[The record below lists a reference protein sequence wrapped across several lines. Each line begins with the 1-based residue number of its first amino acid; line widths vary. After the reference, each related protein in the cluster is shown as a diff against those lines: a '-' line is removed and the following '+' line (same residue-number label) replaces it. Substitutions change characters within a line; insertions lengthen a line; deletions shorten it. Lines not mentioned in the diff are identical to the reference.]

1 MATENIKK
9 EILLTLNLDTSGM
22 QKESDTLKNN
32 LQDVK
37 KQMSDLN
44 KEIGKKPLGSKE
56 REELQNQY
64 RNLERESK
72 KYQERIKEVDRELG
86 LNSKIV
92 NENVGSNNQLRAL
105 LSKLTDELN
114 DMGETEKETSDR
126 GKFLT
131 KTVRELSDTLKANE
145 SAVGDNRRNV
155 GNYKGDLSELI
166 MSLKEENV
174 VLTQQT
180 QQAQKQNKSMQ
191 DLFKTQKQ
199 LDSEV
204 NDVTNSY
211 KDYNQQITNNTQI
224 IEHNTAVVAQNEQ
237 QIEELERRQI
247 GFRQNQES
255 IINGTKKY
263 DNSLTGLNE
272 KLKDLKNTLP
282 TLDIG
287 SDAFEKTNKA
297 IKDTELKIGQVQ
309 GKVDEFG
316 NKEPKNLV
324 KKSYEDLAEATA
336 GVVGGIQLVEMAF
349 GKSNTTAEAQARIL
363 KLVAIQQ
370 AAVNV
375 AKSVGAIT
383 DLKKQAID
391 KLATLQ
397 LKNFTAASIANA
409 QATGTMSTAQKIY
422 AGVVGKST
430 GAMKT
435 FKVALAGTGIGALV
449 ILLSELIF
457 NFDGVAK
464 VVNKLTNGFDDF
476 ASKLANGSKTA
487 KVAIYALAAILL
499 SSIAPIILIIKLIS
513 DFEGTVKGLQNAVLG
528 VAHEIESFTRDIPVL
543 GDVVKFMVKTFENA
557 VAAANKLATSLG
569 LMGKKKF
576 KTDIEQLTK
585 LYEDFRYSIDQ
596 SQRSIKNQIA
606 LLEAQGGQ
614 TTKIYNLQKQLAQQN
629 IKAAQDAFKVAEE
642 IRIKIQQ
649 SNRKVT
655 DEEQKLYDERK
666 NNLEDSINDFKIL
679 EAERAKFLN
688 EQARERRAI
697 ALDLEN
703 QLIEQ
708 RNGFINN
715 EFTQRREAAELELK
729 MQREE
734 AKARIEELQRE
745 GLLSQK
751 IRDQIENTVFLNELE
766 YFKTLREIQQDE
778 LKKLEDK
785 RREYYDNYEQ
795 QVKDSIAFRT
805 MEVQKATIEELKL
818 QEKLF
823 VSTAT
828 NERERLAEFKQIQ
841 LQRLEIAKKGL
852 EEELKLVVE
861 NAQKTANIFSN
872 GVIDPVAQQQID
884 ALKKQ
889 LRDLGIEIKKINQEG
904 LISPEFAS
912 DFSKGVD
919 LALQGINK
927 ISEAILASFAARQAE
942 LDKTLNKQIDTIN
955 KSTLTQ
961 LQKDEQIKNAQ
972 KKSEQ
977 EKYDLQV
984 EAFEFQKAIDIA
996 NTIASTAVAIVN
1008 ALALPPP
1015 FSYIQAAVIGATS
1028 AIQLGIIAA
1037 QQPPPPPFYEGG
1049 FTGVGNPREVSTQLG
1064 KKPYTYHKG
1073 EYVVPNKILKTEQG
1087 SKLVGVLESMR
1098 QNKVGSMG
1106 LVGMADG
1113 GFSAS
1118 QINSSVQSA
1127 LQVETLTK
1135 NIVKSIADIEIVTR
1149 VTDINRV
1156 NKNLKVA
1163 KVKSTI

>member
-22 QKESDTLKNN
+22 QKESDDLKNN

-37 KQMSDLN
+37 KQMADLN
-44 KEIGKKPLGSKE
+44 KEIGKKPIGSKE
-56 REELQNQY
+56 RQDLQNQY
-64 RNLERESK
+64 RELERQAK
-72 KYQERIKEVDRELG
+72 KYQEQIKEVDRELG

-114 DMGETEKETSDR
+114 DLGENEVQTSER
-126 GKFLT
+126 GKFLV
-131 KTVRELSDTLKANE
+131 KTVRELSDTLKKNE

-155 GNYKGDLSELI
+155 GNYEESLSALI
-166 MSLKEENV
+166 LSLKEENA
-174 VLTQQT
+174 VLQNQT
-180 QQAQKQNKSMQ
+180 QTAQKQNKSMQ

-211 KDYNQQITNNTQI
+211 KDYNSQITNNTKI
-224 IEHNTAVVAQNEQ
+224 IEHNSAQIAANEQ
-237 QIEELERRQI
+237 QIEEVERRLI
-247 GFRQNQES
+247 GFRQNQDS

-263 DNSLTGLNE
+263 DNSLQGLNE
-272 KLKDLKNTLP
+272 KLKDLKNVLP
-282 TLDIG
+282 TLDVG
-287 SDAFEKTNKA
+287 SAAFEKTNKA
-297 IKDTELKIGQVQ
+297 IKDTEFKIQSVQ

-324 KKSYEDLAEATA
+324 KKSYDDLADTTA
-336 GVVGGIQLVEMAF
+336 GVVGGIQLMEIAF

-375 AKSVGAIT
+375 AKAAGAVT
-383 DLKKQAID
+383 DLKKQALEKI
-391 KLATLQ
+391 ATLQ
-397 LKNFTAASIANA
+397 LKNFTAASIAQA
-409 QATGTMSTAQKIY
+409 EATGTMSVAQKIY

-449 ILLSELIF
+449 LLLGELIF
-457 NFDGVAK
+457 NFDGVVK
-464 VVNKLTNGFDDF
+464 VVNKITNGFDDF
-476 ASKLANGSKTA
+476 TTKISGGNKILKTIFTAIGIFLAGP
-487 KVAIYALAAILL
+487 
-499 SSIAPIILIIKLIS
+499 IAPIILLIKLIN
-513 DFEGTVKGLQNAVLG
+513 DFEGTIKGLQNYILG
-528 VAHEIESFTRDIPVL
+528 LGHELESLTSGIPIL
-543 GDVVKFMVKTFENA
+543 GDAVKFMVKGFENA
-557 VAAANKLATSLG
+557 ITVVNKLATSLG

-576 KTDIEQLTK
+576 KTDIEQLKK
-585 LYEDFRYSIDQ
+585 LYDDFAYSLDQ
-596 SQRSIKNQIA
+596 SQLSIKNQIA
-606 LLEAQGGQ
+606 LLQAQGHQ
-614 TTKIYNLQKQLAQQN
+614 TEKIFQLQKTLAQQN

-642 IRIKIQQ
+642 IKKKIEQ

-655 DEEQKLYDERK
+655 EEEQKLYDERK
-666 NNLEDSINDFKIL
+666 NALENSINDLKIL
-679 EAERAKFLN
+679 EAERNNFLL
-688 EQARERRAI
+688 EQAKQRREI
-697 ALDLEN
+697 TLDLEN
-703 QLIEQ
+703 ELIAR
-708 RNGFINN
+708 RNEFINN
-715 EFTQRREAAELELK
+715 EFKQRRAAAELELK
-729 MQREE
+729 MQKED
-734 AKARIEELQRE
+734 ALKRIEELRIE
-745 GLLSQK
+745 GLLTKK
-751 IRDQIENTVFLNELE
+751 IKDQIENQIFLSELE
-766 YFKTLREIQQDE
+766 FEKKMREIQQDE
-778 LKKLEDK
+778 LKKLEDD
-785 RREYYDNYEQ
+785 RRKFYDNWEQ
-795 QVKDSIAFRT
+795 QVKDSIGFRT
-805 MEVQKATIEELKL
+805 AEIQKGTIEELKL

-823 VSTAT
+823 VSTAR
-828 NERERLAEFKQIQ
+828 NEKERLAEFKQIQ

-852 EEELKLVVE
+852 EEELQLVVE

-872 GVIDPVAQQQID
+872 GVIDPVAQAQID

-889 LRDLGIEIKKINQEG
+889 LQDLGIEIKKINQEG
-904 LISPEFAS
+904 IVSPDFAS

-927 ISEAILASFAARQAE
+927 ISEAIQASFQARQQE
-942 LDKTLNKQIDTIN
+942 IDKTLNKQVDTIN

-961 LQKDEQIKNAQ
+961 LQKDEQIKKAQ
-972 KKSEQ
+972 KKAEQ

-984 EAFEFQKAIDIA
+984 EAFNFQKAIDIA
-996 NTIASTAVAIVN
+996 NAIAGTAVAIVN

-1015 FSYIQAAVIGATS
+1015 FGEIQAAIAGATG
-1028 AIQLGIIAA
+1028 AIQIGIIAA

-1049 FTGVGNPREVSTQLG
+1049 YTGIGNPREVSTQLG
-1064 KKPYTYHKG
+1064 QKPYTYHKG
-1073 EYVVPNKILKTEQG
+1073 EYVVPNKILKTEKG
-1087 SKLVGVLESMR
+1087 AMLVSVLESMR
-1098 QNKVGSMG
+1098 QNKVGSLG

-1118 QINSSVQSA
+1118 QINSGVQSS

-1135 NIVKSIADIEIVTR
+1135 NIVKSIEDIQIITR

-1163 KVKSTI
+1163 QIKSTL